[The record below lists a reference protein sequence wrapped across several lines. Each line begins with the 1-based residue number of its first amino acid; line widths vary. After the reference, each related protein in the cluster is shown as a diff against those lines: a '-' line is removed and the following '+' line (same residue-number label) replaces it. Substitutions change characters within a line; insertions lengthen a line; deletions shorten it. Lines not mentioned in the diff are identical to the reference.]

1 MQERKKYLLK
11 DLFLNLVKFTA
22 AETDQPWYKK
32 GRELVEVRE
41 DERRVLCFLESV
53 KVFICIKLSSE
64 IQRTPS
70 WAFCVCAFCLL
81 LFIYFCFCFSLLLQH
96 ISSILNYNSSWH
108 PWHPCLIHTLGG
120 IYQHK
125 VFLPCWSAV
134 EVQLILCFQDLVF

>member
-32 GRELVEVRE
+32 GRELLEVRE

-53 KVFICIKLSSE
+53 KVLYASSWVLKSKE
-64 IQRTPS
+64 LLHEF
-70 WAFCVCAFCLL
+70 FCVCAFCLL